1 MADGQFRLNAMA
13 KDRAPIQ
20 APEPG
25 IGPPPRDLGR
35 SADILLTEVAKLQA
49 DGEHIKA
56 YLAEHKTDIKDLR
69 ERMPRLEER
78 VAHLPSKGFII
89 VVITTALVIL
99 GGFLTVMPKL
109 QAALTGQTLPVSTS
123 AR

>member
-1 MADGQFRLNAMA
+1 MAVDKTISEPASVGVGQ
-13 KDRAPIQ
+13 
-20 APEPG
+20 
-25 IGPPPRDLGR
+25 PPRDSGR

-56 YLAEHKTDIKDLR
+56 YLAEYKADIKDLR

-109 QAALTGQTLPVSTS
+109 QAALTGQSPPTSTS
-123 AR
+123 AH